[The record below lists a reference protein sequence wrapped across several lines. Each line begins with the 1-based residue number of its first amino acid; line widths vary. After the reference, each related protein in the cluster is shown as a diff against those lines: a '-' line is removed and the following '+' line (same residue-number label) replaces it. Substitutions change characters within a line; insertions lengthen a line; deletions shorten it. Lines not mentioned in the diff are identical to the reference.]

1 MGITVGIDTGG
12 TFTDLVAVDDES
24 GRWHVA
30 KVPSNPDNPVAA
42 IDASL
47 GAAGFDPADV
57 DFVVVGTTI
66 GINAVLT
73 RRGARVVYLTTEGF
87 QDVPHIQRINR
98 KHHYDF
104 HWRKPT
110 PLVHRPDC
118 LGVAERMDEE
128 GRVLEPI
135 DLEALGDGARG
146 GRRQAARSCPRSR
159 SASSSRTSTP
169 STSWPRASCSRS
181 ASRSWP
187 VSLSHEVAPIWRE
200 YERGTTVTVDAYL
213 KPLFE
218 RYVDGVSTAL
228 EGKGTGGTWALLKS
242 NGGHALAGEAR
253 ARPAH
258 LLLSGIAGGAIG
270 GAYAAR
276 AAGAPEAIALDMG
289 GTSCDVCLIV
299 GGEPLYS
306 SDFEIEFGLPVSVP
320 SVSTRTIGAGGGS
333 IGWVDPG
340 GFLQVGPQSAG
351 AVPGPAC
358 YGQGGESATITDADV
373 VLGRLDPAFFLG
385 GKLPLD
391 AELARGVLDALG
403 GRARPGPRRD
413 GLGHGAH
420 LQREHGERDPHRD
433 GRAGHRPAR
442 VRARSPSAAPAR
454 RTPARS
460 PTRSACAA
468 SIVPPRPGLC
478 SAFGALAAIVRVDAV
493 RSVYLTDRTTSAG
506 ELDALFGE
514 LEAQAQADVDRAGA
528 RRSSPPCAARSRC
541 ATRARTTSRR
551 SRCPD
556 GDGRRRRARRGATP
570 STAASTRASTATA
583 STASRSSSCGSR
595 SSRWASRP
603 CSRACRARTPRA
615 RARARRDVFFPELR
629 LRPDRHRAPRAPRR
643 RARRAPARSSSS
655 PWTRPSSSRPA
666 GRSRWPRAASS
677 TSHAHDRS
685 RHPRRH
691 QQQPREHLPRDGH
704 HDDPHGLLADLQRGP
719 RLLVRAVRP
728 ARQHDRPGGVL
739 PGADRG
745 QPVHRALDARGA
757 RHRVVRARR
766 RRAAQ
771 RPLPRRRAHPR
782 ALRDPA
788 RLPRGRAVRLRRQRR
803 PPRRDRRQGRR
814 QLRRRRHRGLPGG
827 PADPARQDRQAR
839 RQRHG
844 PVAADHGQPPH
855 AAEHVGRP
863 ERADRLP
870 AGRRAARASS
880 CSTAS
885 AATSSSRPPTS

>member
-12 TFTDLVAVDDES
+12 TFTDLVAVDQQS

-30 KVPSNPDNPVAA
+30 KVPSNPENPVAA

-128 GRVLEPI
+128 GRVIDAI
-135 DLEALGDGARG
+135 DLEALATALEEVLERG
-146 GRRQAARSCPRSR
+146 EELPAVAVCFLFSYLNPEHEVAVRELLAGRFPQLA
-159 SASSSRTSTP
+159 
-169 STSWPRASCSRS
+169 
-181 ASRSWP
+181 

-228 EGKGTGGTWALLKS
+228 EGKGTGGTWSLLKS
-242 NGGHALAGEAR
+242 NGGHALAEEAR

-276 AAGAPEAIALDMG
+276 AASAPEAIALDMG

-358 YGQGGESATITDADV
+358 YGQGGDSATITDADV
-373 VLGRLDPAFFLG
+373 VLGRLDPAYFLG
-385 GKLPLD
+385 GKIPLD
-391 AELARGVLDALG
+391 PQLAASVLDALG
-403 GRARPGPRRD
+403 GRLGLDRVETASAMVRICNENMANAIRIVTVEQGIDPREFALVAF
-413 GLGHGAH
+413 GGAGATH
-420 LQREHGERDPHRD
+420 ACEIADAIGMHR
-433 GRAGHRPAR
+433 
-442 VRARSPSAAPAR
+442 VV
-454 RTPARS
+454 
-460 PTRSACAA
+460 
-468 SIVPPRPGLC
+468 VPPRPGLC

-493 RSVYLTDRTTSAG
+493 RSVYLTDRSTSAA
-506 ELDALFGE
+506 ELDSLFGE
-514 LEAQAQADVDRAGA
+514 LEAQAHADTTAQGLTHEPGV
-528 RRSSPPCAARSRC
+528 RRSIAMRYQGQNYEQEVAV
-541 ATRARTTSRR
+541 
-551 SRCPD
+551 PD
-556 GDGRRRRARRGATP
+556 GTVDDAALTEVFAEYGRLYEGFYGYRLDGIPIELVRLSVVATGEPPVFTSLP
-570 STAASTRASTATA
+570 SEHAEDA
-583 STASRSSSCGSR
+583 G
-595 SSRWASRP
+595 P
-603 CSRACRARTPRA
+603 L
-615 RARARRDVFFPELR
+615 RRDVFFPESGFV
-629 LRPDRHRAPRAPRR
+629 P
-643 RARRAPARSSSS
+643 
-655 PWTRPSSSRPA
+655 T
-666 GRSRWPRAASS
+666 
-677 TSHAHDRS
+677 
-685 RHPRRH
+685 
-691 QQQPREHLPRDGH
+691 EI
-704 HDDPHGLLADLQRGP
+704 
-719 RLLVRAVRP
+719 V
-728 ARQHDRPGGVL
+728 
-739 PGADRG
+739 
-745 QPVHRALDARGA
+745 
-757 RHRVVRARR
+757 
-766 RRAAQ
+766 
-771 RPLPRRRAHPR
+771 
-782 ALRDPA
+782 
-788 RLPRGRAVRLRRQRR
+788 RRQRLSAGDTR
-803 PPRRDRRQGRR
+803 SGPLIVESMDSTVVVPPGW
-814 QLRRRRHRGLPGG
+814 QLAVEPTGIL
-827 PADPARQDRQAR
+827 DLT
-839 RQRHG
+839 
-844 PVAADHGQPPH
+844 
-855 AAEHVGRP
+855 
-863 ERADRLP
+863 RA
-870 AGRRAARASS
+870 
-880 CSTAS
+880 
-885 AATSSSRPPTS
+885 

>member
-1 MGITVGIDTGG
+1 MSITVGIDTGG
-12 TFTDLVAVDDES
+12 TFTDLVAVDHES

-128 GRVLEPI
+128 GRVLDPI
-135 DLEALGDGARG
+135 DLEALATALQEVVDKGEDMPAVAVCFLFSYLNPEHEL
-146 GRRQAARSCPRSR
+146 AARELLAQRFPEL
-159 SASSSRTSTP
+159 A
-169 STSWPRASCSRS
+169 
-181 ASRSWP
+181 

-218 RYVDGVSTAL
+218 RYVDGVSSAL

-351 AVPGPAC
+351 AVPGPAA

-385 GKLPLD
+385 GQLPLD
-391 AELARGVLDALG
+391 PERANAVLDSLG
-403 GRARPGPRRD
+403 GQLGLDRVETASAMVRICNENMANAIRIVTVEEGIDPREFAMIAF
-413 GLGHGAH
+413 GGAGATH
-420 LQREHGERDPHRD
+420 ACEIAEAINMR
-433 GRAGHRPAR
+433 R
-442 VRARSPSAAPAR
+442 V
-454 RTPARS
+454 
-460 PTRSACAA
+460 
-468 SIVPPRPGLC
+468 IVPPRPGLF

-506 ELDALFGE
+506 ELDGLFRE
-514 LEAQAQADVDRAGA
+514 LEAQAQADVAAQGLA
-528 RRSSPPCAARSRC
+528 QKPEVRRFIAMRYQGQNYEQEVAVPEGTIDDAALTEVYAEYGRLYEGFYGYRLDGIPIELVRLSVVAMGEPPVF
-541 ATRARTTSRR
+541 
-551 SRCPD
+551 D
-556 GDGRRRRARRGATP
+556 GLP
-570 STAASTRASTATA
+570 SEDAE
-583 STASRSSSCGSR
+583 GEG
-595 SSRWASRP
+595 P
-603 CSRACRARTPRA
+603 
-615 RARARRDVFFPELR
+615 ARRDVFFPE
-629 LRPDRHRAPRAPRR
+629 
-643 RARRAPARSSSS
+643 
-655 PWTRPSSSRPA
+655 T
-666 GRSRWPRAASS
+666 GFVS
-677 TSHAHDRS
+677 TDI
-685 RHPRRH
+685 
-691 QQQPREHLPRDGH
+691 
-704 HDDPHGLLADLQRGP
+704 
-719 RLLVRAVRP
+719 VR
-728 ARQHDRPGGVL
+728 RQHLAPGDTRSGPLIVESMDSTVVVP
-739 PGADRG
+739 PGWE
-745 QPVHRALDARGA
+745 LS
-757 RHRVVRARR
+757 
-766 RRAAQ
+766 
-771 RPLPRRRAHPR
+771 
-782 ALRDPA
+782 
-788 RLPRGRAVRLRRQRR
+788 
-803 PPRRDRRQGRR
+803 
-814 QLRRRRHRGLPGG
+814 
-827 PADPARQDRQAR
+827 
-839 RQRHG
+839 
-844 PVAADHGQPPH
+844 VAATGILDLT
-855 AAEHVGRP
+855 
-863 ERADRLP
+863 RA
-870 AGRRAARASS
+870 
-880 CSTAS
+880 
-885 AATSSSRPPTS
+885 